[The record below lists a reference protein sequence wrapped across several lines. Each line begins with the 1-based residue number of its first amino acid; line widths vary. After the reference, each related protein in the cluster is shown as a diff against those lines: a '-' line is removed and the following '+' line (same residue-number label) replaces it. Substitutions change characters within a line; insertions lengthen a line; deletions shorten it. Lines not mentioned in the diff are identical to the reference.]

1 LRRTFQAEPAMRLN
15 ALPFFLIGLMLLPGC
30 AKDPYVTNAIHTELV
45 APYRLDAGDELR
57 IIVFGQDD
65 LTNTYLVDQ
74 AGFVSM
80 PLIGIVPAR
89 GRTTA
94 EVEASIAAGLRNG
107 FLRNPDV
114 SVEVDRYR
122 PFYAMGEVGIA
133 GQYPYVPGMTVQQA
147 IATAGGFSPRADKTS
162 FQVTRSYGGQVETA
176 RLMLSDPI
184 WPGDTIYVRE
194 RHF

>member
-1 LRRTFQAEPAMRLN
+1 MRLHG
-15 ALPFFLIGLMLLPGC
+15 LPIFLIGLLLVTGC
-30 AKDPYVTNAIHTELV
+30 AKDPFVTDAIHTELV
-45 APYRLDAGDELR
+45 APYRLDAGDQLR

-65 LTNTYLVDQ
+65 LTNSYVVDQ
-74 AGFVSM
+74 AGIIAM
-80 PLIGIVPAR
+80 PLIGVVAAR

-107 FLRNPDV
+107 YLRNPDV

-122 PFYAMGEVGIA
+122 PFYAMGEVGVA
-133 GQYPYVPGMTVQQA
+133 GQYPFVPGMTVQQA
-147 IATAGGFSPRADKTS
+147 IATAGGFTPRANKLS

-176 RLMLSDPI
+176 SLILSDPI

>member
-1 LRRTFQAEPAMRLN
+1 MRSHG
-15 ALPFFLIGLMLLPGC
+15 LPFLLIGLMLLAGC
-30 AKDPYVTNAIHTELV
+30 AKDPLVTNAIHTELV
-45 APYRLDAGDELR
+45 APYRLDAGDQLR

-65 LTNTYLVDQ
+65 LTNSYLVDQ
-74 AGFVSM
+74 AGIVSM
-80 PLIGIVPAR
+80 PLIGAVPAR

-94 EVEASIAAGLRNG
+94 EVEASIAAALRNG
-107 FLRNPDV
+107 YLRNPDV

-122 PFYAMGEVGIA
+122 PFFAMGEVGAA

-147 IATAGGFSPRADKTS
+147 IATAGGFTPRADTLS

>member
-1 LRRTFQAEPAMRLN
+1 MRLH
-15 ALPFFLIGLMLLPGC
+15 GLSCLLVSMLLLIGC
-30 AKDPYVTNAIHTELV
+30 AKDPLVTNAIHTELV
-45 APYRLDAGDELR
+45 APYRLDAGDQLR

-65 LTNTYLVDQ
+65 LSNSYLVDQ
-74 AGFVSM
+74 AGIISM
-80 PLIGIVPAR
+80 PLIGVIPAR

-94 EVEASIAAGLRNG
+94 EVEASIAAALRDG
-107 FLRNPDV
+107 YLRSPDV

-122 PFYAMGEVGIA
+122 PYYAMGEVGAA

-147 IATAGGFSPRADKTS
+147 IATAGGFTARADKLS

-176 RLMLSDPI
+176 RLTLSDPI

>member
-1 LRRTFQAEPAMRLN
+1 
-15 ALPFFLIGLMLLPGC
+15 
-30 AKDPYVTNAIHTELV
+30 
-45 APYRLDAGDELR
+45 
-57 IIVFGQDD
+57 
-65 LTNTYLVDQ
+65 
-74 AGFVSM
+74 M
-80 PLIGIVPAR
+80 PLIGVIPAR

-94 EVEASIAAGLRNG
+94 EVEASIAAALRDG
-107 FLRNPDV
+107 YLRSPDV

-122 PFYAMGEVGIA
+122 PYYAMGEVGAA

-147 IATAGGFSPRADKTS
+147 IATAGGFTARADKLS

-176 RLMLSDPI
+176 RLTLSDPI